1 MKNKNKF
8 EEDDFQEI
16 NYNEGLFS
24 KRAKK
29 NIKGKGKLIKR
40 YDKISCIDNKFCEC
54 KHCLGKNDFE
64 FTKIF
69 NYIHSEAL
77 FNYSFILTE
86 YKRHSKIL
94 NYKNFKNFFIDENKF
109 DIKLIYRASENNYSI
124 NNLIKN
130 KNHESKNKYASWLIV
145 KLANDLH
152 FLLFK
157 EEDKYN
163 NYLKKGFMCFFT
175 FYEIKYYDA
184 YFIESKLIN
193 DGVSIKFVIGYK
205 FIYFLDYFTK
215 MFFIKSF
222 QLKTMDIKEKSDMQ
236 VLDLEYF
243 DINFKKSEFK

>member
-16 NYNEGLFS
+16 NYNEGFFS
-24 KRAKK
+24 KRVKK

-54 KHCLGKNDFE
+54 QHCLGKNDFE

-86 YKRHSKIL
+86 YKKHSKIL
-94 NYKNFKNFFIDENKF
+94 NYKNFNNFFIDENKF

-124 NNLIKN
+124 
-130 KNHESKNKYASWLIV
+130 
-145 KLANDLH
+145 
-152 FLLFK
+152 
-157 EEDKYN
+157 KYN

-205 FIYFLDYFTK
+205 FQKIR
-215 MFFIKSF
+215 I
-222 QLKTMDIKEKSDMQ
+222 
-236 VLDLEYF
+236 
-243 DINFKKSEFK
+243 